1 MLTSWRKVIWTA
13 LVMIWGAR
21 GPALTGGLMFSKDI
35 CCDWATALSALS
47 ALVKWSPPGISDN
60 SFIFLGGRV
69 TPGYFHGPLGYP
81 RVPLGLLPIPPIT
94 NQNPFFPEFFF
105 RGWGDVW
112 TYLRVSI
119 QTRKSF
125 IIIKSC

>member
-13 LVMIWGAR
+13 LVMIWRAR
-21 GPALTGGLMFSKDI
+21 RPALTGGLMFSKDI

-60 SFIFLGGRV
+60 SFIFFGGRV

-94 NQNPFFPEFFF
+94 NQNPFFREIFLGVGG
-105 RGWGDVW
+105 RMNVLTGEH
-112 TYLRVSI
+112 TN
-119 QTRKSF
+119 KE
-125 IIIKSC
+125 IIYNYKSC